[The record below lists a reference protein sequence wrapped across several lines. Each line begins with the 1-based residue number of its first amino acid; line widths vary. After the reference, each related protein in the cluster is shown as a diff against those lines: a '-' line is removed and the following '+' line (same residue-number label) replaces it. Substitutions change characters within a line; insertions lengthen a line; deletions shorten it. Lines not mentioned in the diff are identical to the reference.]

1 MEEKKQGWWDTSIID
16 VKPNKISIK
25 GYPIEDLMGRA
36 SYGEMLYLMIMGDL
50 PRPTAGKLV
59 EAVLAAACDQGVIS
73 PAITVSRMAATCGVT
88 FNSAI
93 ASGMNLLGRI
103 HGGAIE
109 EAMEIFYDLV
119 AQADK
124 GSKSLNEIALER
136 CAEFKAARK
145 FVPGYGHP
153 VHKEDPRTTRLWQM
167 AAAAVE
173 EGEITGKYVEAAKSI
188 YQAMKELTGK
198 HLTINIDASAAAI
211 LCELGVP
218 SKTASGFICLSR
230 GLGLLA
236 HAYEETETGRRMKA
250 AMPPDILSDH
260 MTYSGPEP
268 RDLPAER
275 KKLP

>member
-1 MEEKKQGWWDTSIID
+1 MEEKKKGWWDTTIIE

-25 GYPIEDLMGRA
+25 GYPIQDLMGRV
-36 SYGEMLYLMIMGDL
+36 SYGEMLYLMIMGEL
-50 PRPTAGKLV
+50 PGPIAGKLV
-59 EAVLAAACDQGVIS
+59 EAVLVAACDQGVIS

-109 EAMEIFYDLV
+109 EAMEIFYKLV
-119 AQADK
+119 AQADETQ
-124 GSKSLNEIALER
+124 KSIKETALEM

-167 AAAAVE
+167 AAAAVK
-173 EGEITGKYVEAAKSI
+173 EGEISGKYVEAANAI
-188 YQAMKELTGK
+188 YEAMKELTGK

-218 SKTASGFICLSR
+218 SQTSSGFISLSR

-236 HAYEETETGRRMKA
+236 HAYEEISSGRRMKA
-250 AMPPDILSDH
+250 AMPPNILSEQ

-275 KKLP
+275 KRLP

>member
-1 MEEKKQGWWDTSIID
+1 MEEKKQGWWDTSIIE

-25 GYPIEDLMGRA
+25 GYPIQDLMGRV
-36 SYGEMLYLMIMGDL
+36 SYGEMLYLMIMGEL
-50 PRPTAGKLV
+50 PGPTAGKLV
-59 EAVLAAACDQGVIS
+59 EAVLVAACDQGVIS

-109 EAMEIFYDLV
+109 EAMEIFYNLV
-119 AQADK
+119 ARADEAQ
-124 GSKSLNEIALER
+124 KSINEMAMEI

-153 VHKEDPRTTRLWQM
+153 VHKEDPRTTRLWNM
-167 AAAAVE
+167 AAAAVQA
-173 EGEITGKYVEAAKSI
+173 GEITGKYVEAANSI
-188 YQAMKELTGK
+188 YDAMKELTGK

-218 SKTASGFICLSR
+218 SKTSSGFICLSR

-236 HAYEETETGRRMKA
+236 HAYEETESGRRMKA
-250 AMPPDILSDH
+250 AMPPNVLSDH
-260 MTYSGPEP
+260 MTYSGPES

-275 KKLP
+275 KRLP